1 MSVSVNKFVDFT
13 QVINKDYRILYFD
26 IKCPYPTP
34 LQWKFFI
41 NELIENIDLIKE
53 LKCKFALIFEAKLVG
68 IVSTDYVLEFVNVL
82 LTNRELLETKLIA
95 TSVIYEGSLIN
106 ALFEILKFFYKTK
119 KPIEFVKDM
128 NKAVE
133 FIDSHNLDS
142 TTLTT
147 IFN

>member
-1 MSVSVNKFVDFT
+1 MNVSIDKFVEFT

-26 IKCPYPTP
+26 IKLPYPTP

-41 NELIENIDLIKE
+41 NELIDNLNVITE

-68 IVSTDYVLEFVNVL
+68 IVSTDYIMEFVRIL
-82 LTNRELLETKLIA
+82 LEKRELLETKLIA

-106 ALFEILKFFYKTK
+106 TLFEILKLFYKTK

-128 NKAVE
+128 SKAVK
-133 FIDSHNLDS
+133 FIDSNNLHS
-142 TTLTT
+142 TSLTT
-147 IFN
+147 IFD